1 MVESPLPRLANL
13 SLRVLED
20 FTDPFEGPA
29 DVWTL
34 GMESPAAH
42 FSQFAPELSE
52 AHLDVAQPALDGS
65 RPVAAAPALLGLAV
79 RLICHDEFLLVAP
92 RQPPSPGFSSS
103 PKEGLAVRLR
113 RRLRQAIPNRKLSTI
128 MQITLP
134 PETIAALR
142 AWLEQ
147 RGLEPGPLFINFD
160 RAGKGRRLASTSI
173 YRIVRELGE
182 QVQVRARPHGLRQ
195 AAITAVLD
203 LSHGDVRAAA
213 RFSRHADIR
222 TLTVYDDNR
231 QDLGGKMARLVA
243 ASL

>member
-1 MVESPLPRLANL
+1 VEDELSAVESPLPRLADL

-20 FTDPFEGPA
+20 FADPFEGPA

-103 PKEGLAVRLR
+103 PKERLAVRLR
-113 RRLRQAIPNRKLSTI
+113 SRFGSIPNRHEMSTI
-128 MQITLP
+128 VRLT
-134 PETIAALR
+134 A
-142 AWLEQ
+142 
-147 RGLEPGPLFINFD
+147 GPSLI
-160 RAGKGRRLASTSI
+160 GEVERRIFAIGT
-173 YRIVRELGE
+173 IVRWQLRELPQPLKIQLAEGHSKLG
-182 QVQVRARPHGLRQ
+182 RPPAGL
-195 AAITAVLD
+195 
-203 LSHGDVRAAA
+203 H
-213 RFSRHADIR
+213 
-222 TLTVYDDNR
+222 
-231 QDLGGKMARLVA
+231 
-243 ASL
+243 